1 MNSTRAI
8 LCTSKPVHQPV
19 TEGQLQNIIFA
30 TWMLEHLNGDQPWLR
45 RFINVR
51 VNLWTEPSKIKIDF
65 SEPGLTKKTVD
76 HQYLKHFQHN
86 SLVCE
91 TILSWIFLEWSH
103 LWLMTGVWDEMVW
116 EWFHPTVQMCHWD
129 WGDNIWLQNIRDA
142 LSHVYHVSAQLNF
155 DLWETFQLSNNTQLK
170 SIFLKWTRIIYSSLM
185 LSQVGVTSVSVDIV
199 LIDTGLSHG
208 HHCSTPILIVWRN
221 VWISA
226 WLPRHQPTHFVIF
239 IIHNSGYWSLSCLS
253 ISGPG
258 SGDPTDHATPHCHHT
273 W

>member
-103 LWLMTGVWDEMVW
+103 LWLMTGVWDGLGMISSNC
-116 EWFHPTVQMCHWD
+116 P
-129 WGDNIWLQNIRDA
+129 N
-142 LSHVYHVSAQLNF
+142 VSLRLRRQHL
-155 DLWETFQLSNNTQLK
+155 
-170 SIFLKWTRIIYSSLM
+170 
-185 LSQVGVTSVSVDIV
+185 
-199 LIDTGLSHG
+199 
-208 HHCSTPILIVWRN
+208 TPE
-221 VWISA
+221 
-226 WLPRHQPTHFVIF
+226 HQRCT
-239 IIHNSGYWSLSCLS
+239 LSCLS
-253 ISGPG
+253 CLSSIELWFVRNFPTQQQHTTKIHISQVNQDNLFQSHVV
-258 SGDPTDHATPHCHHT
+258 SGRSDKCQCWHSSDWHRSVPWSPLLHSNLDSLEECMNLCVTPTTPANTLCHFHHP
-273 W
+273 